1 MDGSGYINKPSW
13 KGGWMTSP
21 RGAILLEMMLALSL
35 FLAAAGFTLL
45 AIQGGLRASVRA
57 AEHGQALN
65 LASSTIAA
73 IQAGVEQD
81 EDPIFEVEVER
92 SASGHTGLVHVEVR
106 VLRRASEKVMV
117 TLDALLPSEFSQ

>member
-1 MDGSGYINKPSW
+1 
-13 KGGWMTSP
+13 MTSP

-45 AIQGGLRASVRA
+45 AIQGGLQASVRA

-73 IQAGVEQD
+73 IEAGVEQD

-92 SASGHTGLVHVEVR
+92 SASGHAGLVHVEVR

-117 TLDALLPSEFSQ
+117 TLDALLPSESSQ